1 LRDEHFKQ
9 MKDGAILAN
18 SGHFDIEIDVAWL
31 EKNAKQK
38 NSKMRHQTDEYV
50 MADSRRILLIAEG
63 RLANLG
69 AAEGHPA
76 SVMDMSFSDQALTA
90 EWLLKAGK
98 DLPAGLHNVPVTID
112 KDVARLKLESMGSS
126 LDVLTPAQE
135 LYLNSWE
142 HGS

>member
-1 LRDEHFKQ
+1 
-9 MKDGAILAN
+9 
-18 SGHFDIEIDVAWL
+18 
-31 EKNAKQK
+31 
-38 NSKMRHQTDEYV
+38 MRHQTDEYV

-90 EWLLKAGK
+90 EWLLKSGK
-98 DLPAGLHNVPVTID
+98 DLPAGLHDVPSTID
-112 KDVARLKLESMGSS
+112 KDVARLKLESMGAK